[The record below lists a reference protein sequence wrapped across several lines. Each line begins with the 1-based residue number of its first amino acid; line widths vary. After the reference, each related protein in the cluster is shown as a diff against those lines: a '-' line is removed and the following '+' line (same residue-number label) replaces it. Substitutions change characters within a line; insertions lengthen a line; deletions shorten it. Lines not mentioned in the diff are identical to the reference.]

1 MPQAVIFLGSFLL
14 FLIQPMLGRT
24 LLPIFGGSAAVWG
37 VCLAAYQTLL
47 LAGYFYAHRMA
58 DGNLRRNLKVHASL
72 LVFAA
77 LWVFA
82 VALARPFLNGLFGH
96 SAWPWLESPGCVL
109 FLAGIPYV
117 LLSAG
122 STLVQAASSGS
133 RNVYRL
139 YAFSNAGSLIG
150 LLIYP
155 FVFERSL
162 GLTLQWWIFGGVCLV
177 YAIAMSRFPCSV
189 PSAVAGR
196 PRDSHGPAADRAN
209 VSNAENGDTGTGK
222 PLLWLVL
229 PGVFSFLLNAVIA
242 HLFLDVTPL
251 PFVWILMLSLFLAA
265 YIAGFSRLGG
275 WRPRLWALAGLVS
288 IVAAVFA
295 ARRWGQGSFYPNAY
309 ASGAVLFFV
318 GTMLT
323 GWLYQSRP
331 GTDRLTRFYLYSAI
345 GGAAG
350 GLLASFAAPLVFTRV
365 TEFPLALIVSSS
377 LCAVR
382 LFPSGRHARLKK
394 WLPALTA
401 ATAACLLFLLTSR
414 ATGARQL
421 YRSRNFYGSLGV
433 TQTREVVDGM
443 PAPVSYL
450 WYGQTTHGLQVR
462 TNALRSR
469 PFGYYMRFAAGVGI
483 LSHPKYRDGRPMN
496 VGVVGLGAGMLL
508 PYGRANDLYRFFEI
522 NPHVIRIAQDPR
534 YFTYMAD
541 AACKIDLVPGDA
553 RKSLE
558 QETANGDPLYDLLV
572 IDAYSGDAVPY
583 HLITK
588 EAFELYLS
596 RLAPDGILAVH
607 ISNWHIDLA
616 PICKAVAETLNL
628 CLYGVRTVGDTRLM
642 SSTVWTFFSRQGIVY
657 VRESPDL
664 AEPIEW
670 NDVRAYP
677 LPTDDKGSLLGL
689 LR

>member
-1 MPQAVIFLGSFLL
+1 MPQIVIFLGSFLL

-24 LLPIFGGSAAVWG
+24 LLPMFGGSAAVWG

-58 DGNLRRNLKVHASL
+58 DSGIRRNLKIHAWL
-72 LVFAA
+72 LVFAS

-82 VALARPFLNGLFGH
+82 VAAARPFLNTFFGH
-96 SAWPWLESPGCVL
+96 SAWPWLESLGCVL

-122 STLVQAASSGS
+122 STLVQAASGGS

-139 YAFSNAGSLIG
+139 YAFSNAGSLSG

-162 GLTLQWWIFGGVCLV
+162 DLTLQWCIFGTLCLV
-177 YAIAMSRFPCSV
+177 YAIAMLRSSPCPETS
-189 PSAVAGR
+189 PTST
-196 PRDSHGPAADRAN
+196 
-209 VSNAENGDTGTGK
+209 ETDTGTGTGN
-222 PLLWLVL
+222 PVLWLVL
-229 PGVFSFLLNAVIA
+229 PGVFSFLLNAVVS

-251 PFVWILMLSLFLAA
+251 PFVWNLMLSAFLAA
-265 YIAGFSRLGG
+265 YIAGFSRIGG
-275 WRPRLWALAGLVS
+275 WCPRLWALLGMAS
-288 IVAAVFA
+288 IVAAVSA
-295 ARRWGQGSFYPNAY
+295 ARLWGHGSFYPNAY
-309 ASGAVLFFV
+309 AAVAVLFFV

-331 GTDRLTRFYLYSAI
+331 ATERLTRFYLYTAI

-350 GLLASFAAPLVFTRV
+350 GLSASFIAPLVFTRV
-365 TEFPLALIVSSS
+365 TEFPLALIVCAA
-377 LCAVR
+377 LCATR
-382 LFPSGRHARLKK
+382 LFPVRHHARTRKL
-394 WLPALTA
+394 LPGVTA
-401 ATAACLLFLLTSR
+401 AAAACLLLLLVRHSSN
-414 ATGARQL
+414 ARQL

-433 TQTREVVDGM
+433 TQTREVVDGT

-462 TNALRSR
+462 TPALRAK

-522 NPHVIRIAQDPR
+522 NPHVIRVAQDPR

-558 QETANGDPLYDLLV
+558 KETAASDPLYDLLV

-616 PICKAVAETLNL
+616 PVCKAVAESLNL
-628 CLYGVRTVGDTRLM
+628 CLYGVRTLGDTRLM
-642 SSTVWTFFSRQGIVY
+642 SGTIWTFFSRQGIAY
-657 VRESPDL
+657 VREAPDL
-664 AEPIEW
+664 STPIDWKE
-670 NDVRAYP
+670 VRAYP
-677 LPTDDKGSLLGL
+677 VPTDDKGSLLGL